1 MRKEMKRLKKEA
13 PWLFSGSGSKNRK
26 LMAGYS
32 DAKDLQAV
40 DAADTSVVAGPAN
53 NVGQAG
59 GPSG

>member
-1 MRKEMKRLKKEA
+1 MRKEMRRLKKEA
-13 PWLFSGSGSKNRK
+13 PWLFSGSGGNNRK
-26 LMAGYS
+26 LKAGGS

-40 DAADTSVVAGPAN
+40 DAGESSLAGPAAN